1 MPANGAVIGCINAV
15 FLLFHEV
22 TEESQKLA
30 DRDVVRM
37 LSSRYRQTNLER
49 VLATPSG
56 NEDFLSSRH

>member
-1 MPANGAVIGCINAV
+1 MAPLYDVLV
-15 FLLFHEV
+15 ESFFLFHEV

-56 NEDFLSSRH
+56 SEDFLSSRH